1 MKDYYVYL
9 SIFEYTEN
17 GIGIYFPDLPGA
29 VSFAEN
35 EEEAFKAAKECLELH
50 LYGMEEEKEE
60 IPAPCKI
67 KDIKLEENEVPVL
80 IKAFM
85 KSIRDEMQNK
95 LIKKTLTIPKW
106 INDLAVRKKIN
117 FSQVLQEVLKDKLEV
132 L

>member
-9 SIFEYTEN
+9 AIFEYTEN

-29 VSFAEN
+29 VSFTEN

-60 IPAPCKI
+60 IPEPCKI
-67 KDIKLEENEVPVL
+67 KDIKLEKNEVPVL

-117 FSQVLQEVLKDKLEV
+117 FSQVLQEALKDKLEV